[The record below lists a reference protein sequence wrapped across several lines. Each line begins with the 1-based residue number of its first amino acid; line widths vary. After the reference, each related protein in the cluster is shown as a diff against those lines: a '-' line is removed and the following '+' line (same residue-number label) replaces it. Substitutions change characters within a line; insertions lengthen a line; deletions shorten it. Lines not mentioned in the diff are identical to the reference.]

1 MQEKNLCFQSLAFV
15 AVNVLV
21 VKKEIFVVQNTGLS
35 EEQSEDELEVKI
47 EGIFE

>member
-15 AVNVLV
+15 AVNVLI
-21 VKKEIFVVQNTGLS
+21 VKKIFVVQNTGLS
-35 EEQSEDELEVKI
+35 EEQPEDELEVKI